1 MPGHGPRSQLIGI
14 LILGL
19 ILGGCSKAEPSDT
32 SRLPASADPGYNTS
46 LDDPSHVGN
55 LADDADPSST
65 LKFPK
70 PYGLDPIIRSET
82 HVVTASEGAGLT
94 TWTATNASACT
105 AASATRPKCE
115 YDFVLDPVPAGVAVG
130 SVLASGELPK
140 APYGFLVK
148 ITSLSGTSGHAVEA
162 SLGDAVEQGEFRGD
176 QQMDP
181 AKAVDVSLA
190 QGVTRAPTFG
200 TAPLQKFADT
210 PSSLLSP
217 FAPVRPQNTG
227 NSYDYNVD
235 TNQSGVHFVGS
246 LHFAADCGVSA
257 GLTYKWHIIPNGA
270 YFIAGC
276 GINESVA
283 VDITVATDKKLDPSE
298 LAVVDLGSVTFFI
311 GPVPVVI
318 LFRMHIYAA
327 LDGKVF
333 AGVTYGASEQ
343 ANFGVSFGYHKGCVA
358 NADFSVSAE
367 KHSVTSGPEIDVSG
381 VVGAD
386 VRGMVYGIVGAG
398 LGGATGIAIKGKPL
412 TKPLWC
418 LSIIGTM
425 TASVSLDLGI
435 KSFTWGP
442 QAIYSKEFPVS
453 CAENSPPELVIG
465 YPKDGSTYQLAG
477 IMVEPY
483 KAYGNDPEDGSLPVT
498 WTSDLDGPLGTTTQS
513 GGLLS
518 KMPSTPGPQVLTLTT
533 TDLDG
538 KQTST
543 QLHITVTT
551 PVWGLTSTLYDLSMN
566 ELPRTGTSGYTGQ
579 TVYLKAVPKPPA
591 GSMQPACKDVVWSTP
606 GLTFT
611 KIDDCMQSVV
621 LPAPGTY
628 TVTLQINPFWGGS
641 PIVEQRT
648 ITVTKPPAVIPPQVG
663 FTVTGNSGR
672 VFTNGG
678 MFVQGETLTLTG
690 KYVNA
695 SQAGATLSYT
705 WTYSVDG
712 ASPESLTGGQDT
724 TSGSVRSYVR
734 NESKSTH
741 TVVFTCTVRN
751 TATSAVV
758 TKFTMSLTYQ
768 GSPA

>member
-1 MPGHGPRSQLIGI
+1 MTW
-14 LILGL
+14 
-19 ILGGCSKAEPSDT
+19 ASD
-32 SRLPASADPGYNTS
+32 R
-46 LDDPSHVGN
+46 
-55 LADDADPSST
+55 
-65 LKFPK
+65 
-70 PYGLDPIIRSET
+70 
-82 HVVTASEGAGLT
+82 
-94 TWTATNASACT
+94 
-105 AASATRPKCE
+105 
-115 YDFVLDPVPAGVAVG
+115 
-130 SVLASGELPK
+130 
-140 APYGFLVK
+140 
-148 ITSLSGTSGHAVEA
+148 
-162 SLGDAVEQGEFRGD
+162 
-176 QQMDP
+176 
-181 AKAVDVSLA
+181 
-190 QGVTRAPTFG
+190 
-200 TAPLQKFADT
+200 
-210 PSSLLSP
+210 
-217 FAPVRPQNTG
+217 
-227 NSYDYNVD
+227 
-235 TNQSGVHFVGS
+235 
-246 LHFAADCGVSA
+246 
-257 GLTYKWHIIPNGA
+257 
-270 YFIAGC
+270 
-276 GINESVA
+276 
-283 VDITVATDKKLDPSE
+283 
-298 LAVVDLGSVTFFI
+298 
-311 GPVPVVI
+311 
-318 LFRMHIYAA
+318 
-327 LDGKVF
+327 
-333 AGVTYGASEQ
+333 
-343 ANFGVSFGYHKGCVA
+343 
-358 NADFSVSAE
+358 
-367 KHSVTSGPEIDVSG
+367 
-381 VVGAD
+381 
-386 VRGMVYGIVGAG
+386 
-398 LGGATGIAIKGKPL
+398 
-412 TKPLWC
+412 
-418 LSIIGTM
+418 
-425 TASVSLDLGI
+425 
-435 KSFTWGP
+435 
-442 QAIYSKEFPVS
+442 
-453 CAENSPPELVIG
+453 
-465 YPKDGSTYQLAG
+465 
-477 IMVEPY
+477 
-483 KAYGNDPEDGSLPVT
+483 
-498 WTSDLDGPLGTTTQS
+498 DGPLGTTTIS

-611 KIDDCMQSVV
+611 KIDDCLQSVV

-628 TVTLQINPFWGGS
+628 QVTLQINPFWGGS

-690 KYVNA
+690 SYVNA

-712 ASPESLTGGQDT
+712 ARPESLTGGQDT

>member
-1 MPGHGPRSQLIGI
+1 MPGHGPRSQLIG
-14 LILGL
+14 LLVLGL

-32 SRLPASADPGYNTS
+32 SRLPASQDPSYNRS
-46 LDDPSHVGN
+46 FDDPARVGS
-55 LADDADPSST
+55 LADNADPSST

-70 PYGLDPIIRSET
+70 PYGLEPIIRSET
-82 HVVTASEGAGLT
+82 HVMTASEGAGLT
-94 TWTATNASACT
+94 TWTATNAAACT
-105 AASATRPKCE
+105 VASASRPKCE

-130 SVLASGELPK
+130 SVLASGAQAK

-148 ITSLSGTSGHAVEA
+148 VTSLTGTAGHAVEA
-162 SLGDAVEQGEFRGD
+162 TLGDAVEQGEFRGEE
-176 QQMDP
+176 QMDP
-181 AKAVDVSLA
+181 AKATDISLA
-190 QGVTRAPTFG
+190 TGVTRAPTFG
-200 TAPLQKFADT
+200 SAPLQRFADT

-217 FAPVRPQNTG
+217 YAPMLPQNTG

-235 TNQSGVHFVGS
+235 TNQSGVHFTGS
-246 LHFAADCGVSA
+246 LHFDASCGVSA

-283 VDITVATDKKLDPSE
+283 VDITVATDKKLDPIE
-298 LAVVDLGSVTFFI
+298 LAVVDLGSITFFI

-343 ANFGVSFGYHKGCVA
+343 ANFGITFGYHKGWMA

-367 KHSVTSGPEIDVSG
+367 KHSVTTGPEIDLSG

-398 LGGATGIAIKGKPL
+398 LGGETGIAIKGKPL

-418 LSIIGTM
+418 LSIVATM
-425 TASVSLDLGI
+425 TTSMSLDLGI
-435 KSFTWGP
+435 TSFTWGP
-442 QAIYSKEFPVS
+442 QPIYSKEFPVS

-465 YPKDGSTYQLAG
+465 YPKDGATYTLAG
-477 IMVEPY
+477 LQVEPY

-498 WTSDLDGPLGTTTQS
+498 WTSDRDGPLGTTNIS

-518 KMPSTPGPQVLTLTT
+518 KMPSSLGAHVLTLTT

-538 KQTST
+538 KQTSV
-543 QLHITVTT
+543 QLHVTVTA

-566 ELPRTGTSGYTGQ
+566 ELPRTGVSGFTGQ

-591 GSMQPACKDVVWSTP
+591 GSMQPACKDVVWSSP
-606 GLTFT
+606 GLSFT
-611 KIDDCMQSVV
+611 KVDDCLQSVV

-628 TVTLQINPFWGGS
+628 KVTLQINPFWGGA

-648 ITVTKPPAVIPPQVG
+648 LTVTKPPAVIPPQVA
-663 FTVTGNSGR
+663 FSVTGNSGR
-672 VFTNGG
+672 VFTSGG
-678 MFVQGETLTLTG
+678 MFGQGETLTLTA
-690 KYVNA
+690 KYLNA
-695 SQAGATLSYT
+695 AQAGATLSYS

-712 ASPESLTGGQDT
+712 ARAESLTGGQDT
-724 TSGSVRSYVR
+724 ASGSVRSYVR
-734 NESKSTH
+734 NESKASH
-741 TVVFTCTVRN
+741 TIVFTCTVRN

-768 GSPA
+768 GTPA